1 MSACILSEAA
11 PQWAAF
17 LLEINMSAT
26 VTALVRL
33 LMGCIVM
40 AFLIVFMVACSRPHE
55 RNIWREMYEA
65 GELDP

>member
-1 MSACILSEAA
+1 
-11 PQWAAF
+11 
-17 LLEINMSAT
+17 MSAT